1 MKPFPQ
7 QHVFGCSPFSF
18 CVILIFPFPLL
29 VCRFHQHHHHHLAI
43 TKQTSCEPLLETNT
57 TNPTLLKPTIQPN
70 NSLLLQ
76 ILQSEPSAPPQ
87 DVRCFSPSSTNILVS
102 WRPPPTELQ
111 NGIITKYAVQYTAI
125 EGDDT
130 TTRQISDIPSQ
141 NSQYLLENL
150 EKWTEY
156 RVTVSAHTD
165 VGAGPESLPQ
175 VVRTEEDGMFSKAT
189 VPVAMIVHLLTCPPF
204 SDTNSVSL
212 AQQSLDRKSTRLNS
226 SHL

>member
-1 MKPFPQ
+1 M
-7 QHVFGCSPFSF
+7 
-18 CVILIFPFPLL
+18 
-29 VCRFHQHHHHHLAI
+29 
-43 TKQTSCEPLLETNT
+43 
-57 TNPTLLKPTIQPN
+57 
-70 NSLLLQ
+70 
-76 ILQSEPSAPPQ
+76 
-87 DVRCFSPSSTNILVS
+87 LVS

-125 EGDDT
+125 EGDET
-130 TTRQISDIPSQ
+130 TNRQISDIPSQ

-212 AQQSLDRKSTRLNS
+212 AQQSLFPTFSPSASSSFCFSNKHALLTHFGPTLLTRI
-226 SHL
+226 HFAT